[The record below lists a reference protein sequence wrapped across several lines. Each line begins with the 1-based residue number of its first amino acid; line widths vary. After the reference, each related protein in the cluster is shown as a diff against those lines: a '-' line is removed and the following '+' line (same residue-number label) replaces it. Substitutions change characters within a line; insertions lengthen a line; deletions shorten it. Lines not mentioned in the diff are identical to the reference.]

1 MAGRRRHHHALAV
14 PFPGQGHANP
24 LMRLCTRLAAHHA
37 FTITF
42 VDIHHQIAAEPS
54 PASDEKFSPVPT
66 THAVDPS
73 PAADEEPSPVP
84 ISHHKPSP
92 AADDEE
98 PSPAPIAHDDPSPAA
113 ADDGEPSPAPI
124 AHDQSSPAP
133 LQKLDI
139 RRVRLPLL
147 LPPPSSTSVS
157 MMETFFVSAQNL
169 APQIEQLLLL
179 QDPPIS
185 CVISDLFM
193 TGATQVVADKL
204 HLPRLALI
212 PCSQSMLLHF
222 HHILQGGLSLEEVM
236 KVSSQRE
243 LLSEDVFK
251 EGLQGLPTLKVGD
264 LMENLGEDLFM
275 YSFVCQALQETK
287 RHAHG
292 LVANSFEEIEGSA
305 LKVNMGAPVY
315 VVGPLVESL
324 DKEVGA
330 SLLAAEDDACL
341 LWLDQQPCSSVLF
354 IAFGSFVSIS
364 STQFEELVAGL
375 LSSQRRFLW
384 VMRPNLIKDA
394 SCSTFP
400 EQLLSKSHGK
410 GFVVSWAPQVKV
422 LSHPSIQ
429 GFFTH
434 CGWNSSL
441 EAISRGVPM
450 ICFPCLGDQ
459 FMNAKLIVEEWKV
472 GVHLRKS
479 KKSGLVEREE
489 VESAIRALMEDEQG
503 KPLHENAL
511 RVKQACHQSH
521 LPGGYA
527 FLNVQALAQSLT

>member
-1 MAGRRRHHHALAV
+1 MAGRRKQRHALAV

-24 LMRLCTRLAAHHA
+24 LMRLCTHLAAHHS

-42 VDIHHQIAAEPS
+42 LDIHHEIAAEPS
-54 PASDEKFSPVPT
+54 PASDKKLSPVPT
-66 THAVDPS
+66 THADPS
-73 PAADEEPSPVP
+73 PAAADEEPSPVP

-92 AADDEE
+92 VADDGE
-98 PSPAPIAHDDPSPAA
+98 PSPAPIAHDEPSP

-124 AHDQSSPAP
+124 AHDQPSPAP

-147 LPPPSSTSVS
+147 LPPPSSTPVS

-169 APQIEQLLLL
+169 APQIEHLLLL

-204 HLPRLALI
+204 HLARFALI

-222 HHILQGGLSLEEVM
+222 HHIEACVM

-243 LLSEDVFK
+243 LLSEDAFK
-251 EGLQGLPTLKVGD
+251 EVLQGLPTLKVGD

-287 RHAHG
+287 SQSME

-305 LKVNMGAPVY
+305 LKVSMGAPVY

-324 DKEVGA
+324 EKEVGT
-330 SLLAAEDDACL
+330 SLLAEGDACL

-354 IAFGSFVSIS
+354 ISFGSFVSIS
-364 STQFEELVAGL
+364 STQFEEL
-375 LSSQRRFLW
+375 
-384 VMRPNLIKDA
+384 P
-394 SCSTFP
+394 
-400 EQLLSKSHGK
+400 
-410 GFVVSWAPQVKV
+410 
-422 LSHPSIQ
+422 
-429 GFFTH
+429 
-434 CGWNSSL
+434 
-441 EAISRGVPM
+441 
-450 ICFPCLGDQ
+450 
-459 FMNAKLIVEEWKV
+459 
-472 GVHLRKS
+472 
-479 KKSGLVEREE
+479 
-489 VESAIRALMEDEQG
+489 
-503 KPLHENAL
+503 PL
-511 RVKQACHQSH
+511 
-521 LPGGYA
+521 
-527 FLNVQALAQSLT
+527 